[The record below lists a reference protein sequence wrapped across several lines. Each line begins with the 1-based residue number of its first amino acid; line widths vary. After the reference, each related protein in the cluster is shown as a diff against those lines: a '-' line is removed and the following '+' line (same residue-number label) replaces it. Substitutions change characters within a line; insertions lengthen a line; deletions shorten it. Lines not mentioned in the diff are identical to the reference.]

1 MTYLTSPSP
10 PKFSLYFV
18 SKYFPGVPYRKPET
32 VLSKK
37 SAGRNEK
44 DIAEINGT
52 ELEESRNKQR
62 NVTLETDAT
71 INSWYTNMA
80 ALSKVTLAT
89 IVPSIAI

>member
-1 MTYLTSPSP
+1 M
-10 PKFSLYFV
+10 K
-18 SKYFPGVPYRKPET
+18 PYT

-52 ELEESRNKQR
+52 ELEESRNRQR

-71 INSWYTNMA
+71 INS
-80 ALSKVTLAT
+80 
-89 IVPSIAI
+89 